1 MSMFER
7 ALASIVVVISSS
19 TQNLPDHLCGKTP
32 PSQKAGLSRA
42 VGWCGGRRA
51 ELALLNFPSTRFFA
65 VPQFG
70 GDRWREFDAVL

>member
-1 MSMFER
+1 MFER
-7 ALASIVVVISSS
+7 ELASIAIAI
-19 TQNLPDHLCGKTP
+19 TGPPQDLPDHLGREAP
-32 PSQKAGLSRA
+32 PRQKPRLSRA

-51 ELALLNFPSTRFFA
+51 ELALLNFPGTRFFA